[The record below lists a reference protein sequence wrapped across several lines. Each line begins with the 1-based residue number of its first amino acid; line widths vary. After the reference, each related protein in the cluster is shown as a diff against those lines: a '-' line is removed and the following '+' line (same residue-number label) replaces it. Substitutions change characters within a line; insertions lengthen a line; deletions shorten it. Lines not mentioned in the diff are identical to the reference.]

1 MDESFLLCMSYS
13 EQKENGEGEA
23 GKGGGTSAGGRGEE
37 GTSKGDRMLFTCK
50 SSAPEAASPRLG
62 PGRSL

>member
-1 MDESFLLCMSYS
+1 MGVGVVVGMQDR
-13 EQKENGEGEA
+13 
-23 GKGGGTSAGGRGEE
+23 GRGGE